1 MSRTSLASLIVI
13 GLFSVLLSACSSE
26 EETTAS
32 ETTAAAPPS
41 EAAPPTAAADA
52 APAVTEEVE
61 DWTAALAAA
70 GRPDSDQEVDAARKP
85 AEVISFVG
93 IEPGMTV
100 IDVIAAGGYY
110 TEVLSAAVGPEGH
123 VYAHNTEFILT
134 MREGKNEQAISE
146 RLADNRLPNV
156 ERWDREFGQL
166 GLDSQVDAVMYA
178 LSLHDVLNFR
188 GKDTALAVLKDI
200 GTALKPGGVLGV
212 IDHAGISG
220 VDNKELHRIE
230 QVVAEQLLAESGFVV
245 EAQSDLLAN
254 AEDDH
259 TIGVFDPA
267 MRRKTD
273 RILIRARK
281 PEAAGE

>member
-1 MSRTSLASLIVI
+1 
-13 GLFSVLLSACSSE
+13 
-26 EETTAS
+26 
-32 ETTAAAPPS
+32 
-41 EAAPPTAAADA
+41 
-52 APAVTEEVE
+52 
-61 DWTAALAAA
+61 
-70 GRPDSDQEVDAARKP
+70 
-85 AEVISFVG
+85 
-93 IEPGMTV
+93 
-100 IDVIAAGGYY
+100 
-110 TEVLSAAVGPEGH
+110 
-123 VYAHNTEFILT
+123 

-281 PEAAGE
+281 PKAAGE